1 MVITKKYYVIYSSK
15 TILMMGD
22 STGLYI
28 HANADCVEF
37 DTEAEMLQY
46 IEESELITQEEI
58 GNETY

>member
-1 MVITKKYYVIYSSK
+1 
-15 TILMMGD
+15 MMGD

-46 IEESELITQEEI
+46 IEDNELIAQEEI